1 MDYGTEILI
10 LGCSNNFSIENA
22 SLEPTKTYQRFEE
35 WHWEEFDE
43 FMSYCKARNYEKY
56 MENLKVKER
65 YFSEEE
71 IRNELEDVLKK
82 LDELKKEKK

>member
-1 MDYGTEILI
+1 
-10 LGCSNNFSIENA
+10 
-22 SLEPTKTYQRFEE
+22 
-35 WHWEEFDE
+35 
-43 FMSYCKARNYEKY
+43 MSYCKARNYENY

-82 LDELKKEKK
+82 LDELKNESK